1 MLELNQPNVE
11 EIHVKDVNEE
21 TFMDDVIEASKTSPV
36 VVDFWAPWCGPC
48 KTLGPALEAEVKATN
63 GKIKMVKIDIDQN
76 QNLASQM
83 RIQSIPAVFAFVD
96 GQPIDGF
103 MGAKAPSELKSF
115 IDKLLEKVTD
125 DDGDL
130 SEAIA
135 VANEMLNAKEFND
148 AAETFEANIK
158 APKLNF
164 ESTEYNYIKEW
175 ITEFEN
181 VLKSSAFSDPTQGYQ
196 KYIDVDSF
204 VDWYLI
210 NEITKNKDAKEES
223 SIYLNMIPGEK
234 IKMGPLWDF
243 DLAFGNVE
251 NSEFEN
257 PEGFWIKDNAWYRG
271 LFQDPNFVNKVKTR
285 FAYFRSQ
292 QIFLLE
298 RIDFYA
304 SYLDELQQNNHAQW
318 DVFRNIP
325 WPNTSASESYK
336 QEVDELKSWYNDR
349 MDWLDNAIGNL

>member
-11 EIHVKDVNEE
+11 ENHVKDVNEE
-21 TFMDDVIEASKTSPV
+21 TFMDDVIEASKTSPI

-148 AAETFEANIK
+148 AAETFEAILGED
-158 APKLNF
+158 P
-164 ESTEYNYIKEW
+164 ESA
-175 ITEFEN
+175 
-181 VLKSSAFSDPTQGYQ
+181 LAFVGLFNARMGA
-196 KYIDVDSF
+196 KK
-204 VDWYLI
+204 I
-210 NEITKNKDAKEES
+210 NDAKTMLEEIPDALKNKAEILALQAQIDLSNQAEGV
-223 SIYLNMIPGEK
+223 GE
-234 IKMGPLWDF
+234 INDLRSTLTNDGNNHQARF
-243 DLAFGNVE
+243 DLALALFSKGE
-251 NSEFEN
+251 TSEAIQELLTIFRVDQEWNDDAARQQLFKFFDILGSEN
-257 PEGFWIKDNAWYRG
+257 PITLSGRRQLASM
-271 LFQDPNFVNKVKTR
+271 LF
-285 FAYFRSQ
+285 A
-292 QIFLLE
+292 
-298 RIDFYA
+298 
-304 SYLDELQQNNHAQW
+304 
-318 DVFRNIP
+318 
-325 WPNTSASESYK
+325 
-336 QEVDELKSWYNDR
+336 
-349 MDWLDNAIGNL
+349 

>member
-11 EIHVKDVNEE
+11 ENHVKDVNEE
-21 TFMDDVIEASKTSPV
+21 TFMDDVIEASKNSPI

-148 AAETFEANIK
+148 AAETFEAILGED
-158 APKLNF
+158 P
-164 ESTEYNYIKEW
+164 ESA
-175 ITEFEN
+175 
-181 VLKSSAFSDPTQGYQ
+181 LAFVGLFNARMGA
-196 KYIDVDSF
+196 KK
-204 VDWYLI
+204 I
-210 NEITKNKDAKEES
+210 NDAKTMLEEIPDALKNKAEILALQAQIDLSNQAEGV
-223 SIYLNMIPGEK
+223 GE
-234 IKMGPLWDF
+234 INDLRSTLTNDENNHQARF
-243 DLAFGNVE
+243 DLALALFTKGE
-251 NSEFEN
+251 TSEAIQELLTIFRVDQEWNDDAARQQLFKFFDILGSEN
-257 PEGFWIKDNAWYRG
+257 PITLSGRRQLASM
-271 LFQDPNFVNKVKTR
+271 LF
-285 FAYFRSQ
+285 A
-292 QIFLLE
+292 
-298 RIDFYA
+298 
-304 SYLDELQQNNHAQW
+304 
-318 DVFRNIP
+318 
-325 WPNTSASESYK
+325 
-336 QEVDELKSWYNDR
+336 
-349 MDWLDNAIGNL
+349 

>member
-11 EIHVKDVNEE
+11 ENHVKDVNEE
-21 TFMDDVIEASKTSPV
+21 TFMDDVIEASKTSPI

-135 VANEMLNAKEFND
+135 VANEMLNAEEFND
-148 AAETFEANIK
+148 AAETFEAILGED
-158 APKLNF
+158 P
-164 ESTEYNYIKEW
+164 ESA
-175 ITEFEN
+175 
-181 VLKSSAFSDPTQGYQ
+181 LAFVGLFNAKMGAKKVNDAKKMLDEVPEA
-196 KYIDVDSF
+196 
-204 VDWYLI
+204 L
-210 NEITKNKDAKEES
+210 KNKSEILALQAQIDLSNQAEGV
-223 SIYLNMIPGEK
+223 GE
-234 IKMGPLWDF
+234 INDLRSTLTNDENNHQARF
-243 DLAFGNVE
+243 DLALALFTKGE
-251 NSEFEN
+251 TSEAIQELLTIFRVDQEWNDDAARQQLFKFFDILGSEN
-257 PEGFWIKDNAWYRG
+257 PITLSGRRQLASM
-271 LFQDPNFVNKVKTR
+271 LF
-285 FAYFRSQ
+285 A
-292 QIFLLE
+292 
-298 RIDFYA
+298 
-304 SYLDELQQNNHAQW
+304 
-318 DVFRNIP
+318 
-325 WPNTSASESYK
+325 
-336 QEVDELKSWYNDR
+336 
-349 MDWLDNAIGNL
+349 

>member
-11 EIHVKDVNEE
+11 ENHVKDVNEE
-21 TFMDDVIEASKTSPV
+21 TFMDDVIEASKTSPII
-36 VVDFWAPWCGPC
+36 VDFWAPWCGPC

-148 AAETFEANIK
+148 AAETFEAILGED
-158 APKLNF
+158 P
-164 ESTEYNYIKEW
+164 ESA
-175 ITEFEN
+175 
-181 VLKSSAFSDPTQGYQ
+181 LAFVGLFNAKMGAS
-196 KYIDVDSF
+196 K
-204 VDWYLI
+204 I
-210 NEITKNKDAKEES
+210 NDAKKMLEEIPDALKNKAEILALQAQIDLSNQAEGV
-223 SIYLNMIPGEK
+223 GEVND
-234 IKMGPLWDF
+234 LRSTLTNDENNHQARF
-243 DLAFGNVE
+243 DLALALFTKGE
-251 NSEFEN
+251 TSEAIQELLTIFRVDQEWNDDAARQQLFKFFDILGSEN
-257 PEGFWIKDNAWYRG
+257 PITLSGRRQLASM
-271 LFQDPNFVNKVKTR
+271 LF
-285 FAYFRSQ
+285 A
-292 QIFLLE
+292 
-298 RIDFYA
+298 
-304 SYLDELQQNNHAQW
+304 
-318 DVFRNIP
+318 
-325 WPNTSASESYK
+325 
-336 QEVDELKSWYNDR
+336 
-349 MDWLDNAIGNL
+349 

>member
-21 TFMDDVIEASKTSPV
+21 TFMDDVIEASKNSPI

-135 VANEMLNAKEFND
+135 VANEMLNAEEFND
-148 AAETFEANIK
+148 AAETFEAILGEDPESALAFVGLFNARMGAKKINDAKTMLEEIPDALKNK
-158 APKLNF
+158 AEILALQAQIDLSNQA
-164 ESTEYNYIKEW
+164 EGVGEINDLRST
-175 ITEFEN
+175 
-181 VLKSSAFSDPTQGYQ
+181 
-196 KYIDVDSF
+196 
-204 VDWYLI
+204 LI
-210 NEITKNKDAKEES
+210 NDENNQQAR
-223 SIYLNMIPGEK
+223 
-234 IKMGPLWDF
+234 F
-243 DLAFGNVE
+243 DLALALFTKGE
-251 NSEFEN
+251 TSEAIQELLTIFRIDQEWNDDAARQQLFKFFDILGSEN
-257 PEGFWIKDNAWYRG
+257 PITLSGRRQLASM
-271 LFQDPNFVNKVKTR
+271 LF
-285 FAYFRSQ
+285 A
-292 QIFLLE
+292 
-298 RIDFYA
+298 
-304 SYLDELQQNNHAQW
+304 
-318 DVFRNIP
+318 
-325 WPNTSASESYK
+325 
-336 QEVDELKSWYNDR
+336 
-349 MDWLDNAIGNL
+349 

>member
-11 EIHVKDVNEE
+11 ENHVKDVNEE
-21 TFMDDVIEASKTSPV
+21 TFMDDVIEASKTSPI

-148 AAETFEANIK
+148 AAETFEAILGED
-158 APKLNF
+158 P
-164 ESTEYNYIKEW
+164 ESA
-175 ITEFEN
+175 
-181 VLKSSAFSDPTQGYQ
+181 LAFVGLFNARMGA
-196 KYIDVDSF
+196 KK
-204 VDWYLI
+204 I
-210 NEITKNKDAKEES
+210 NDAKTMLEEIPDALKNKAEILALQAQIDLSNQAEGV
-223 SIYLNMIPGEK
+223 GE
-234 IKMGPLWDF
+234 INDLRSTLTNDGNNHQARF
-243 DLAFGNVE
+243 DLALALFTKGE
-251 NSEFEN
+251 TSEAIQELLTIFRVDQEWNDDAARQQLFKFFDILGSEN
-257 PEGFWIKDNAWYRG
+257 PITLSGRRQLASM
-271 LFQDPNFVNKVKTR
+271 LF
-285 FAYFRSQ
+285 A
-292 QIFLLE
+292 
-298 RIDFYA
+298 
-304 SYLDELQQNNHAQW
+304 
-318 DVFRNIP
+318 
-325 WPNTSASESYK
+325 
-336 QEVDELKSWYNDR
+336 
-349 MDWLDNAIGNL
+349 

>member
-11 EIHVKDVNEE
+11 ENHVKDVNEE
-21 TFMDDVIEASKTSPV
+21 TFMDDVIEASKTSPI

-148 AAETFEANIK
+148 AAETFEAILGED
-158 APKLNF
+158 P
-164 ESTEYNYIKEW
+164 ESA
-175 ITEFEN
+175 
-181 VLKSSAFSDPTQGYQ
+181 LAFVGLFNARMGA
-196 KYIDVDSF
+196 KK
-204 VDWYLI
+204 I
-210 NEITKNKDAKEES
+210 NDAKTMLEEIPDALKNKAEILALQAQIDLSNQAEGV
-223 SIYLNMIPGEK
+223 GE
-234 IKMGPLWDF
+234 INDLRSTLTNDENNHQARF
-243 DLAFGNVE
+243 DLALALFTKGE
-251 NSEFEN
+251 TSEAIQELLTIFRVDQEWNDDAARQQLFKIFDILGSEN
-257 PEGFWIKDNAWYRG
+257 PITLSGRRQLASM
-271 LFQDPNFVNKVKTR
+271 LF
-285 FAYFRSQ
+285 A
-292 QIFLLE
+292 
-298 RIDFYA
+298 
-304 SYLDELQQNNHAQW
+304 
-318 DVFRNIP
+318 
-325 WPNTSASESYK
+325 
-336 QEVDELKSWYNDR
+336 
-349 MDWLDNAIGNL
+349 

>member
-21 TFMDDVIEASKTSPV
+21 TFMDDVIEASKTSPI

-135 VANEMLNAKEFND
+135 IANEMLNAEEFND
-148 AAETFEANIK
+148 AAETFEAILGED
-158 APKLNF
+158 P
-164 ESTEYNYIKEW
+164 ESA
-175 ITEFEN
+175 
-181 VLKSSAFSDPTQGYQ
+181 LAFVGLFNARMGA
-196 KYIDVDSF
+196 KK
-204 VDWYLI
+204 I
-210 NEITKNKDAKEES
+210 NDAKTMLEEIPDALKNKAEILALQAQIDLSNQAEGV
-223 SIYLNMIPGEK
+223 GE
-234 IKMGPLWDF
+234 INDLRSTLTNDENNHQARF
-243 DLAFGNVE
+243 DLALALFTKGE
-251 NSEFEN
+251 TSEAIQELLTIFRVDQEWNDDAARQQLFKFFDILGSEN
-257 PEGFWIKDNAWYRG
+257 PITLSGRRQLASM
-271 LFQDPNFVNKVKTR
+271 LF
-285 FAYFRSQ
+285 A
-292 QIFLLE
+292 
-298 RIDFYA
+298 
-304 SYLDELQQNNHAQW
+304 
-318 DVFRNIP
+318 
-325 WPNTSASESYK
+325 
-336 QEVDELKSWYNDR
+336 
-349 MDWLDNAIGNL
+349 

>member
-11 EIHVKDVNEE
+11 ENHVKDVNEE
-21 TFMDDVIEASKTSPV
+21 TFMDDVIEASKSLPI

-148 AAETFEANIK
+148 AAETFEAILGED
-158 APKLNF
+158 P
-164 ESTEYNYIKEW
+164 ESA
-175 ITEFEN
+175 
-181 VLKSSAFSDPTQGYQ
+181 LAFVGLFNA
-196 KYIDVDSF
+196 KMGAKK
-204 VDWYLI
+204 I
-210 NEITKNKDAKEES
+210 NGAKKMLEEVPEALKNKAEILALQAQIDLSNQAEGV
-223 SIYLNMIPGEK
+223 GE
-234 IKMGPLWDF
+234 INDLRSTLTNDENNHQARF
-243 DLAFGNVE
+243 DLALALFTKGE
-251 NSEFEN
+251 TSEAIQELLTIFRVDQEWNDDAARQQLFKFFDILGSEN
-257 PEGFWIKDNAWYRG
+257 PITLSGRRQLASM
-271 LFQDPNFVNKVKTR
+271 LF
-285 FAYFRSQ
+285 A
-292 QIFLLE
+292 
-298 RIDFYA
+298 
-304 SYLDELQQNNHAQW
+304 
-318 DVFRNIP
+318 
-325 WPNTSASESYK
+325 
-336 QEVDELKSWYNDR
+336 
-349 MDWLDNAIGNL
+349 

>member
-11 EIHVKDVNEE
+11 ENHVKDVNEE
-21 TFMDDVIEASKTSPV
+21 TFMDDVIEASKTSPI

-148 AAETFEANIK
+148 AAETFEAILGED
-158 APKLNF
+158 P
-164 ESTEYNYIKEW
+164 ESA
-175 ITEFEN
+175 
-181 VLKSSAFSDPTQGYQ
+181 LAFVGLFNA
-196 KYIDVDSF
+196 KMGAKK
-204 VDWYLI
+204 I
-210 NEITKNKDAKEES
+210 NDAKKMLDEIPEALKNKSEILALQAQIDLSNQAEGV
-223 SIYLNMIPGEK
+223 GE
-234 IKMGPLWDF
+234 INDLRSTLTNDENNHQARF
-243 DLAFGNVE
+243 DLALALFTKGE
-251 NSEFEN
+251 TSEAIQELLTIFRVDQEWNDDAARQQLFKFFDILGSEN
-257 PEGFWIKDNAWYRG
+257 PITLSGRRQLASM
-271 LFQDPNFVNKVKTR
+271 LF
-285 FAYFRSQ
+285 A
-292 QIFLLE
+292 
-298 RIDFYA
+298 
-304 SYLDELQQNNHAQW
+304 
-318 DVFRNIP
+318 
-325 WPNTSASESYK
+325 
-336 QEVDELKSWYNDR
+336 
-349 MDWLDNAIGNL
+349 

>member
-1 MLELNQPNVE
+1 MLELNQPNAE

-21 TFMDDVIEASKTSPV
+21 TFMDDVIEASKSSPI

-135 VANEMLNAKEFND
+135 VANEMLNAEEFND
-148 AAETFEANIK
+148 AAETFEAILGEDPESALAFVGLFNARMGAKKINDAKTMLEEIPDALKNK
-158 APKLNF
+158 AEILALQAQIDLSNQA
-164 ESTEYNYIKEW
+164 EGVGEINDLRST
-175 ITEFEN
+175 
-181 VLKSSAFSDPTQGYQ
+181 
-196 KYIDVDSF
+196 
-204 VDWYLI
+204 LI
-210 NEITKNKDAKEES
+210 NDENNQQAR
-223 SIYLNMIPGEK
+223 
-234 IKMGPLWDF
+234 F
-243 DLAFGNVE
+243 DLALALFTKGE
-251 NSEFEN
+251 TSEAIQELLTIFRIDQEWNDDAARQQLFKFFDILGSEN
-257 PEGFWIKDNAWYRG
+257 PITLSGRRQLASM
-271 LFQDPNFVNKVKTR
+271 LF
-285 FAYFRSQ
+285 A
-292 QIFLLE
+292 
-298 RIDFYA
+298 
-304 SYLDELQQNNHAQW
+304 
-318 DVFRNIP
+318 
-325 WPNTSASESYK
+325 
-336 QEVDELKSWYNDR
+336 
-349 MDWLDNAIGNL
+349 

>member
-1 MLELNQPNVE
+1 MLELNQPNAE

-21 TFMDDVIEASKTSPV
+21 TFMDDVIEASKNSPI

-63 GKIKMVKIDIDQN
+63 GKVKMVKIDIDQN

-148 AAETFEANIK
+148 AAETFEAILGED
-158 APKLNF
+158 P
-164 ESTEYNYIKEW
+164 ESA
-175 ITEFEN
+175 
-181 VLKSSAFSDPTQGYQ
+181 LAFIGLFNA
-196 KYIDVDSF
+196 KMGAKK
-204 VDWYLI
+204 I
-210 NEITKNKDAKEES
+210 NDAKTMLEEIPDALKNKSEILALQAQIDLSNQAEGV
-223 SIYLNMIPGEK
+223 GE
-234 IKMGPLWDF
+234 INDLRSTLTNDENNHQARF
-243 DLAFGNVE
+243 DLALALFTKGE
-251 NSEFEN
+251 TSEAIQELLTIFRVDQEWNDDAARQQLFKFFDILGSEN
-257 PEGFWIKDNAWYRG
+257 PITLSGRRQLASM
-271 LFQDPNFVNKVKTR
+271 LF
-285 FAYFRSQ
+285 A
-292 QIFLLE
+292 
-298 RIDFYA
+298 
-304 SYLDELQQNNHAQW
+304 
-318 DVFRNIP
+318 
-325 WPNTSASESYK
+325 
-336 QEVDELKSWYNDR
+336 
-349 MDWLDNAIGNL
+349 

>member
-1 MLELNQPNVE
+1 MLELNQPSVE
-11 EIHVKDVNEE
+11 ENHVKDVNEE
-21 TFMDDVIEASKTSPV
+21 TFMDDVIEASKSSPI

-148 AAETFEANIK
+148 AAETFEAILGED
-158 APKLNF
+158 P
-164 ESTEYNYIKEW
+164 ESA
-175 ITEFEN
+175 
-181 VLKSSAFSDPTQGYQ
+181 LAFVGLFNARMGA
-196 KYIDVDSF
+196 KK
-204 VDWYLI
+204 I
-210 NEITKNKDAKEES
+210 NDAKTMLEEIPDALKNKAEILALQAQIDLSNQAEGV
-223 SIYLNMIPGEK
+223 GE
-234 IKMGPLWDF
+234 INDLRSTLTNDGNNHQARF
-243 DLAFGNVE
+243 DLALALFSKGE
-251 NSEFEN
+251 TSEAIQELLTIFRVDQEWNDDAARQQLFKFFDILGSEN
-257 PEGFWIKDNAWYRG
+257 PITLSGRRQLASM
-271 LFQDPNFVNKVKTR
+271 LF
-285 FAYFRSQ
+285 A
-292 QIFLLE
+292 
-298 RIDFYA
+298 
-304 SYLDELQQNNHAQW
+304 
-318 DVFRNIP
+318 
-325 WPNTSASESYK
+325 
-336 QEVDELKSWYNDR
+336 
-349 MDWLDNAIGNL
+349 

>member
-11 EIHVKDVNEE
+11 ENHVKDVNEE
-21 TFMDDVIEASKTSPV
+21 TFMDDVIEASKTSPI

-148 AAETFEANIK
+148 AAETFEAILGED
-158 APKLNF
+158 P
-164 ESTEYNYIKEW
+164 ESA
-175 ITEFEN
+175 
-181 VLKSSAFSDPTQGYQ
+181 LAFVGLFNARMGAKKVNDAKTML
-196 KYIDVDSF
+196 D
-204 VDWYLI
+204 
-210 NEITKNKDAKEES
+210 EIPEALKNKAEILALQAQIDLSNQAEGV
-223 SIYLNMIPGEK
+223 GE
-234 IKMGPLWDF
+234 INDLRSTLTNDENNHQARF
-243 DLAFGNVE
+243 DLALALFTKGE
-251 NSEFEN
+251 TSEAIQELLTIFRVDQEWNDDAARQQLFKFFDILGSEN
-257 PEGFWIKDNAWYRG
+257 PITLSGRRQLASM
-271 LFQDPNFVNKVKTR
+271 LF
-285 FAYFRSQ
+285 A
-292 QIFLLE
+292 
-298 RIDFYA
+298 
-304 SYLDELQQNNHAQW
+304 
-318 DVFRNIP
+318 
-325 WPNTSASESYK
+325 
-336 QEVDELKSWYNDR
+336 
-349 MDWLDNAIGNL
+349 

>member
-11 EIHVKDVNEE
+11 ENHVKDVNEE
-21 TFMDDVIEASKTSPV
+21 TFMDDVIEASKTSPI

-115 IDKLLEKVTD
+115 INKLLEKVTD

-148 AAETFEANIK
+148 AAETFEAILGED
-158 APKLNF
+158 P
-164 ESTEYNYIKEW
+164 ESA
-175 ITEFEN
+175 
-181 VLKSSAFSDPTQGYQ
+181 LAFVGLFNARMGA
-196 KYIDVDSF
+196 KK
-204 VDWYLI
+204 I
-210 NEITKNKDAKEES
+210 NDAKTMLEEIPDALKNKAEILALQAQIDLSNQAEGV
-223 SIYLNMIPGEK
+223 GE
-234 IKMGPLWDF
+234 INDLRSTLTNDGNNHQARF
-243 DLAFGNVE
+243 DLALALFSKGE
-251 NSEFEN
+251 TSEAIQELLTIFRVDQEWNDDAARQQLFKFFDILGSEN
-257 PEGFWIKDNAWYRG
+257 PITLSGRRQLASM
-271 LFQDPNFVNKVKTR
+271 LF
-285 FAYFRSQ
+285 A
-292 QIFLLE
+292 
-298 RIDFYA
+298 
-304 SYLDELQQNNHAQW
+304 
-318 DVFRNIP
+318 
-325 WPNTSASESYK
+325 
-336 QEVDELKSWYNDR
+336 
-349 MDWLDNAIGNL
+349 